1 MSRPANHPGAWNDAA
16 QPPYQQYS
24 PGGADDQYAA
34 RQQPRYGHQAGY
46 GDEPTYGQQPS
57 YGERLRRSQ
66 QSGYGDQQY
75 GQPTYGQSQYGSDQ
89 YGQQPYGQQPSYG
102 QQYEQTQYGQQPYGQ
117 TQYDQPQYGQ
127 QQYGQQQYG
136 ADPHAAYTAY
146 PTEPPRGSRTGMIVG
161 IIVLVV
167 VVVGGLAGVAYVLAN
182 RSSGKN
188 GNFAGSPASSA
199 SGAAATP
206 KAKPIPLGDGK
217 ALIAKILK
225 PTSSAHS
232 VRVAGSTNGVMTLD
246 QLITNAFAGDKGEKD
261 RLVDRGF
268 KVAAQRDWVETNEV
282 EVDIQLLQ
290 FKAASGAD
298 EHVTAQQ
305 GAYDADKSMTGT
317 FDVTGVEG
325 ARGFEKSGLDQ
336 YGNRRATLIAQVD
349 NICVVMFVFTPHS
362 FDRKTES
369 AIMAKH
375 VTMLGG

>member
-1 MSRPANHPGAWNDAA
+1 
-16 QPPYQQYS
+16 
-24 PGGADDQYAA
+24 
-34 RQQPRYGHQAGY
+34 
-46 GDEPTYGQQPS
+46 
-57 YGERLRRSQ
+57 
-66 QSGYGDQQY
+66 
-75 GQPTYGQSQYGSDQ
+75 
-89 YGQQPYGQQPSYG
+89 
-102 QQYEQTQYGQQPYGQ
+102 
-117 TQYDQPQYGQ
+117 
-127 QQYGQQQYG
+127 
-136 ADPHAAYTAY
+136 
-146 PTEPPRGSRTGMIVG
+146 MIVG

-167 VVVGGLAGVAYVLAN
+167 VVVGGIAGVAYVLAN

-188 GNFAGSPASSA
+188 GTFAGSPTNTT
-199 SGAAATP
+199 SGAATP
-206 KAKPIPLGDGK
+206 TAKPIPLGDGK

-232 VRVAGSTNGVMTLD
+232 VRVSGSTNGVMTLD
-246 QLITNAFAGDKGEKD
+246 QLISNAFDGDKGEKD

-290 FKAASGAD
+290 FKEASGAD

-336 YGNRRATLIAQVD
+336 YGNRRATLIAQVN

-369 AIMAKH
+369 AIMAKQ
-375 VTMLGG
+375 VAALGG